1 MARLAA
7 GKGARK
13 TGGGTMMDAL
23 EEATEIT
30 VLGIGNIVL
39 RDEGFGVRVAEYLTA
54 HYTFPDCVQVL
65 DGGTLGMEL
74 LRFVAGTKR
83 LLLLDAVRGD
93 KAPGETYRLAGA
105 EVEAHF
111 QDKLSAHEIGVQ
123 DILTLLTL
131 TGQGVPEVVVLGA
144 EPVDM
149 AAGMAL
155 SPALSALVPEMARR
169 AVDELARWGA
179 AAKEKVQE
187 ARPCV

>member
-1 MARLAA
+1 MR
-7 GKGARK
+7 
-13 TGGGTMMDAL
+13 GTL

-54 HYTFPDCVQVL
+54 HYTFPEQVQVL

-83 LLLLDAVRGD
+83 LLLLDAVRGE

-105 EVEAHF
+105 EVAAHF
-111 QDKLSAHEIGVQ
+111 QDKLSAHEIGIQ

-131 TGQGVPEVVVLGA
+131 TGKPVPEVVVLGA

-149 AAGMAL
+149 SAGMEL

-169 AVDELARWGA
+169 AVEELALWGVA
-179 AAKEKVQE
+179 AQKKS
-187 ARPCV
+187 

>member
-1 MARLAA
+1 MRD
-7 GKGARK
+7 GV
-13 TGGGTMMDAL
+13 

-54 HYTFPDCVQVL
+54 HYTFPAKVQVL

-74 LRFVAGTKR
+74 LRFIDGTKR
-83 LLLLDAVRGD
+83 LLLLDAVRGE
-93 KAPGETYRLAGA
+93 KAPGETYRLAGD
-105 EVEAHF
+105 EVAAHF
-111 QDKLSAHEIGVQ
+111 QDKLSAHEIGIQ

-131 TGQGVPEVVVLGA
+131 TGKPVPEVVVLGA

-169 AVDELARWGA
+169 AVEELARWGVA
-179 AAKEKVQE
+179 AAKKK
-187 ARPCV
+187 A